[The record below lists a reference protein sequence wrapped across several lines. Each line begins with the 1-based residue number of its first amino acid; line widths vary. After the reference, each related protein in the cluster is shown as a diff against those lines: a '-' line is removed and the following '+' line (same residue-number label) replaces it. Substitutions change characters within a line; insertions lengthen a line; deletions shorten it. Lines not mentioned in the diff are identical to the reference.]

1 MGNVVFFN
9 SINVR
14 VPWDRIYR
22 RLGYREH
29 KTLID
34 ERIRSKTDSDIKY
47 ALSFIQIMGAGKL
60 VTLNVTADDRALLQ
74 TGEIFISRDLVK
86 YIGDCREAI
95 LIGATAGDGIM
106 DAIGRDID
114 SQNLTRGS
122 VLDAVASEMTDET
135 LDWLCDYF
143 NHQLKRENKKV
154 DRRRYSAG
162 YGDLDL
168 KNQDEIYRILELEKI
183 GVSITESHM
192 LIPEKSVTAIAR
204 IINL

>member
-60 VTLNVTADDRALLQ
+60 VPLNVTADDRALLQ